1 MRYEVKPESIEAVL
15 FDGSNVDEVVD
26 LLGKHLVKV
35 TGEPMPPHDD
45 TVSVFDIATKT
56 WVRLNDGFYVVLLE
70 DGSVLTI
77 RKDAFEAKYQPAKP
91 VDFGKWNPQPTPMPY
106 WPDRIGDP
114 YPTLPR
120 PIVTYESNTEGRPHV
135 TV

>member
-15 FDGSNVDEVVD
+15 FDGTNVDEVIE

-35 TGEPMPPHDD
+35 TEEPMPPHDKQ
-45 TVSVFDIATKT
+45 VRVFDISVKT
-56 WVRLNDGFYVVLLE
+56 WFPLHSGFYVVLDS
-70 DGSVLTI
+70 DGGAYRM
-77 RKDAFEAKYQPAKP
+77 RKDAFEEKYQPAKP
-91 VDFGKWNPQPTPMPY
+91 VEFGKWNPQPTPTPY

-120 PIVTYESNTEGRPHV
+120 PIVTHDSHSEGRPHV